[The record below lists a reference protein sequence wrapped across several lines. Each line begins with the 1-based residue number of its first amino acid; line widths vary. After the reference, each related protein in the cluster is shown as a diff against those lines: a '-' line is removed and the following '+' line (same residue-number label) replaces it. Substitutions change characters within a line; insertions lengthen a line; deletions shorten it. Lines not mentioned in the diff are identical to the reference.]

1 MFPST
6 KAEKIV
12 KLEVASDSDF
22 LYELL
27 RKLAD
32 IPGGS
37 EGRKPGIVAR
47 ILQPLLLSNPLETLT
62 IKDISEGKLHMLYSA
77 VC

>member
-6 KAEKIV
+6 KEGKMV
-12 KLEVASDSDF
+12 KLETGLHGDF

-32 IPGGS
+32 IPGGA
-37 EGRKPGIVAR
+37 EGRKPGAVAR
-47 ILQPLLLSNPLETLT
+47 ILQPLLLLNPLETLT
-62 IKDISEGKLHMLYSA
+62 IKDISEGKLHLL
-77 VC
+77 